1 MAEALVRNIAVLGH
15 LGSGKTS
22 LVEALYSTATNKEKG
37 SVERRNTVSDYL
49 AEEQQR
55 ASSVVNSIIPVEY
68 KNYRLNLM
76 DLPGNDDF
84 IGEVISAIKVCKGA
98 ILVVD
103 ASCGVEVGTIKHWNM
118 LRKKNIPTII
128 YVNKMDKINKN
139 FDLILE
145 EIRSKLGK
153 NAIPFSYP
161 MGHLDKFDGF
171 VNIVTLKARK
181 YNGKECVDDEIYP
194 QKRQKVFELHNM
206 IVESVAQTSDELLDK
221 FFNGEALTNEEINKG
236 LRNGVLNGELIPVIV
251 GSATKNIGIHTMLD
265 MLINYLPN
273 PQDLQP
279 IIGLDESGNEV
290 AYKTISTEP
299 FSAFVFKTNYDP
311 YTGISNIIKVNSGSL
326 SVGDDV
332 YISDLNRVER
342 ITNLSRVFAGKL
354 IPTTKLYAGEIGA
367 ITKID
372 GLETQMS
379 LSDPIHKVTFKKIE
393 FPTPVYFKSIVSS
406 NKNDDDKLSVV
417 LNKLCLADKTITVKR
432 NQETKQLL
440 LGTLSLGH
448 LATILDRIKNVYKLN
463 LKTEDEKIVYRETI
477 TTSAIGN
484 GRYIKQSGGSGFYGV
499 VEMEFKPNKENLF
512 TEEIFGGAVPKN
524 YFPAVEKGFYE
535 ALEKGLLA
543 GYPVVGVHAI
553 LRDGKYHAVDSN
565 EVSFKNAAILAF
577 KDAYM
582 RCNPVLL
589 EPIYEIVITVDQT
602 MVGAI
607 ISDLNTRRAKISN
620 VEINSYGAQKI
631 TALVP
636 QIEILDYA
644 NVLKSLTQGSGF
656 FNRSFYD
663 YEVAPSQVAKNV
675 VK

>member
-37 SVERRNTVSDYL
+37 SVERKNTVSDYL

-332 YISDLNRVER
+332 YISDLNRVEH

-448 LATILDRIKNVYKLN
+448 LTTILDRIKNVYKLN

-636 QIEILDYA
+636 QLEILDYA

>member
-265 MLINYLPN
+265 MFINYLPN

>member
-37 SVERRNTVSDYL
+37 SIERKNTVSDYL

-128 YVNKMDKINKN
+128 YVNKMDKINKS

-161 MGHLDKFDGF
+161 MGHLDEFDGF

-236 LRNGVLNGELIPVIV
+236 LRDGVLNGELIPVIV

-332 YISDLNRVER
+332 YVSGLNKIEH

-379 LSDPIHKVTFKKIE
+379 LSDPTHRVTFKKIE

-417 LNKLCLADKTITVKR
+417 LNKLCLADKTIAVKR

-448 LATILDRIKNVYKLN
+448 LTTILDRIKNVYKLN

-543 GYPVVGVHAI
+543 GYHVVGVHAI

-636 QIEILDYA
+636 QLEILDYA

-656 FNRSFYD
+656 FNRTFYD

>member
-37 SVERRNTVSDYL
+37 SVERKNTVSDYL

-68 KNYRLNLM
+68 KDYRLNLM

-128 YVNKMDKINKN
+128 YVNKMDKINKS

-432 NQETKQLL
+432 NQVTKQLL

-448 LATILDRIKNVYKLN
+448 LTTILDRIKNVYKLN

-631 TALVP
+631 NALVP
-636 QIEILDYA
+636 QLEILDYA

-675 VK
+675 GR

>member
-37 SVERRNTVSDYL
+37 SVERKNTVSDYL

-68 KNYRLNLM
+68 KDYRLNLM

-128 YVNKMDKINKN
+128 YVNKMDKINKS

-432 NQETKQLL
+432 NQVTKQLL

-448 LATILDRIKNVYKLN
+448 LTTILDRIKNVYKLN

-636 QIEILDYA
+636 QLEILDYA

-675 VK
+675 VR

>member
-37 SVERRNTVSDYL
+37 SIERKNTVSDYL

-128 YVNKMDKINKN
+128 YVNKMDKINKS

-161 MGHLDKFDGF
+161 MGHLDEFDGF

-236 LRNGVLNGELIPVIV
+236 LRDGVLNGELIPVIV

-332 YISDLNRVER
+332 YVSGLNRIEH

-379 LSDPIHKVTFKKIE
+379 LSDPTHRVTFKKIE

-417 LNKLCLADKTITVKR
+417 LNKLCLADKTIAVKR

-448 LATILDRIKNVYKLN
+448 LTTILDRIKNVYKLN

-636 QIEILDYA
+636 QLEILDYA

-656 FNRSFYD
+656 FNRTFYD

>member
-1 MAEALVRNIAVLGH
+1 MAEALVSNIAVLGH

-22 LVEALYSTATNKEKG
+22 LVEALYSTAENKEKG
-37 SVERRNTVSDYL
+37 SVERKNTVSDYL
-49 AEEQQR
+49 PEEQQR
-55 ASSVVNSIIPVEY
+55 ASSVVNSIVPIEY
-68 KNYRLNLM
+68 KKYKINLM

-98 ILVVD
+98 ILVID
-103 ASCGVEVGTIKHWNM
+103 ASSGVEVGTIKHWNM

-139 FDLILE
+139 FDLILDD
-145 EIRSKLGK
+145 IRTKLGK

-161 MGHLDKFDGF
+161 MGHLDEFDGF
-171 VNIVTLKARK
+171 VNVVSLKARK
-181 YNGKECVDDEIYP
+181 YNGYECVDDEIYP
-194 QKRQKVFELHNM
+194 EKRQKVFELHNM
-206 IVESVAQTSDELLDK
+206 IVEAVSQTSEDLLDK
-221 FFNGEALTNEEINKG
+221 FFNGEALTNEEINRG
-236 LRNGVLNGELIPVIV
+236 LRDGVLNGELIPVIV

-265 MLINYLPN
+265 MLIDYLPN
-273 PQDLQP
+273 PQDLNP
-279 IIGLDESGNEV
+279 IIGLDELGNEV
-290 AYKTISTEP
+290 SYKTMSTEP

-311 YTGISNIIKVNSGSL
+311 YTGVSNIIKVNSGSV

-332 YISDLNRVER
+332 YVSDLNKVVR

-354 IPTTKLYAGEIGA
+354 IPTTKLFAGEIGA

-372 GLETQMS
+372 GIETQFT
-379 LSDPIHKVTFKKIE
+379 LCDPKHKVTFKPID
-393 FPTPVYFKSIVSS
+393 FPTPVYFKAIVALS
-406 NKNDDDKLSVV
+406 KNDEDKLSNV
-417 LNKLCLADKTITVKR
+417 LNKLCLADKTIAVKR
-432 NQETKQLL
+432 NPETKQLL
-440 LGTLSLGH
+440 LGTLSFGH
-448 LATILDRIKNVYKLN
+448 LTTIIDRMKIVYKLN
-463 LKTEDEKIVYRETI
+463 IKTEDERIVYRETI

-484 GRYIKQSGGSGFYGV
+484 GRYVKQSGGSGFYGV

-582 RCNPVLL
+582 KCNPVLL
-589 EPIYEIVITVDQT
+589 EPIYEIVITVNQD

-620 VEINSYGAQKI
+620 IEINSYGAQKV

-636 QIEILDYA
+636 QLEILDYA

-656 FNRSFYD
+656 FNRSFYGYD
-663 YEVAPSQVAKNV
+663 VAPSSVVKNV
-675 VK
+675 IK

>member
-37 SVERRNTVSDYL
+37 SIERKNTVSDYL

-128 YVNKMDKINKN
+128 YVNKMDKINKS

-161 MGHLDKFDGF
+161 MGHLDEFDGF

-332 YISDLNRVER
+332 YVSDLNRVER

-379 LSDPIHKVTFKKIE
+379 LSDPTHRVIFKKIE

-417 LNKLCLADKTITVKR
+417 LNKLCLADKTIAVKR

-448 LATILDRIKNVYKLN
+448 LTTILDRIKNVYKLN

-636 QIEILDYA
+636 QLEILDYA

-656 FNRSFYD
+656 FNRTFYD
-663 YEVAPSQVAKNV
+663 YEVAPSQVVKNV

>member
-37 SVERRNTVSDYL
+37 SVERKNTVSDYL

-161 MGHLDKFDGF
+161 MGHLDEFDGF

-332 YISDLNRVER
+332 YISDLNRVEH

-448 LATILDRIKNVYKLN
+448 LTTILDRIKNVYKLN

-636 QIEILDYA
+636 QLEILDYA

>member
-37 SVERRNTVSDYL
+37 SVERKNTVSDYL

-68 KNYRLNLM
+68 KDYRLNLM

-128 YVNKMDKINKN
+128 YVNKMDKINKS

-448 LATILDRIKNVYKLN
+448 LTTILDRIKNVYKLN

-636 QIEILDYA
+636 QLEILDYA

-675 VK
+675 VR